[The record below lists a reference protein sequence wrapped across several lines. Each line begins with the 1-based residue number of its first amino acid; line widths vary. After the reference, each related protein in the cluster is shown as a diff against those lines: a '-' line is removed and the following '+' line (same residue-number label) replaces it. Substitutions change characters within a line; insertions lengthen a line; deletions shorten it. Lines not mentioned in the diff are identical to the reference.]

1 MEWVCVTNAS
11 FCIVHIKFII
21 EPIKDPVGAAAK
33 EPAERGGRV
42 EGDATGQLGN
52 QAGIVIDSVQA
63 EQLLFLANELRCLLV
78 SMANSLLSTHMP

>member
-1 MEWVCVTNAS
+1 M
-11 FCIVHIKFII
+11 
-21 EPIKDPVGAAAK
+21 
-33 EPAERGGRV
+33 ERGD
-42 EGDATGQLGN
+42 GDATGQLGN

>member
-1 MEWVCVTNAS
+1 MEGMCVTNAS
-11 FCIVHIKFII
+11 LCIVHIKFII
-21 EPIKDPVGAAAK
+21 EPIKDSVGAAAK
-33 EPAERGGRV
+33 EHGRGD
-42 EGDATGQLGN
+42 GDATGQLGN

>member
-1 MEWVCVTNAS
+1 MEGVCVTNAS
-11 FCIVHIKFII
+11 LCIVHIKFII
-21 EPIKDPVGAAAK
+21 EPIKDSVRAAAK
-33 EPAERGGRV
+33 EHGRGD
-42 EGDATGQLGN
+42 GDATGQLGN

>member
-1 MEWVCVTNAS
+1 MYILSLLSNQLRTQLEQQQRS
-11 FCIVHIKFII
+11 LPR
-21 EPIKDPVGAAAK
+21 E
-33 EPAERGGRV
+33 GG
-42 EGDATGQLGN
+42 GDATGQLGN